1 MLKVIT
7 AGLLMFSCSV
17 FVSTPVVAATST
29 PALET
34 QNDKESYS
42 IGYEVGLSIRS
53 DGVEANLEK
62 LVQGLADALNQKE
75 PLLEAQEMRKLV
87 VDLKKRTREAQF
99 RKVQEL
105 MVSNAQESDKFLAEN
120 KKKKDVKTTQ
130 SGLQYRVVRKG
141 NGISPKSDDLV
152 KVAYRG
158 TFINGEEFDSSYKKS
173 EPVVVKADSVIKG
186 WTEALPM
193 MKVGSR
199 WQLFVPP
206 NLAYG
211 RAGLGRRIPPNKVLI
226 FDMELLAV
234 QKTGE
239 AEKPQTQTGGS
250 QTVRKMNMMG
260 KIGKSEHGYIIQS
273 MKGSVPTEIYT
284 ILNPDPEILD
294 TFVKNEQTVPIA
306 IYIVS
311 GDNVNIEKINDKDYG
326 PIAP

>member
-1 MLKVIT
+1 M
-7 AGLLMFSCSV
+7 
-17 FVSTPVVAATST
+17 
-29 PALET
+29 
-34 QNDKESYS
+34 
-42 IGYEVGLSIRS
+42 
-53 DGVEANLEK
+53 
-62 LVQGLADALNQKE
+62 
-75 PLLEAQEMRKLV
+75 
-87 VDLKKRTREAQF
+87 
-99 RKVQEL
+99 
-105 MVSNAQESDKFLAEN
+105 
-120 KKKKDVKTTQ
+120 
-130 SGLQYRVVRKG
+130 
-141 NGISPKSDDLV
+141 
-152 KVAYRG
+152 
-158 TFINGEEFDSSYKKS
+158 
-173 EPVVVKADSVIKG
+173 VVKADSVIKG